1 MNKLV
6 EAAKSLLSDIE
17 DMVLH
22 KKGPSHP
29 AAPAPL
35 DTQACPE
42 CGAPCVPMTHLDL
55 SPGFRYVGSAHRGAP
70 EPSDEAALAAYLA
83 MVGTSH
89 PDKNPEDKAAWDRSV
104 KEMFKKMLR
113 AAYQVD
119 ALGGIEPAPAPHRK
133 CKSFRGKH
141 CIYPA
146 GHEGDC
152 AY

>member
-35 DTQACPE
+35 DPTLEHLIADYGEACYCWGVEVQADEGRDCE
-42 CGAPCVPMTHLDL
+42 
-55 SPGFRYVGSAHRGAP
+55 RHRA
-70 EPSDEAALAAYLA
+70 EA
-83 MVGTSH
+83 
-89 PDKNPEDKAAWDRSV
+89 
-104 KEMFKKMLR
+104 
-113 AAYQVD
+113 D
-119 ALGGIEPAPAPHRK
+119 ALWEKIKAKLGAVGGIAPAPAPHRK